1 MFDKVYAYV
10 KEYNMIN
17 EGDLVVAGVS
27 GGADSVC
34 LFFMLLKL
42 KKRIPFD
49 IHVVHVNHKI
59 RQEAGED
66 AEYVRRLCDSYE
78 IPFTLVE
85 AEVEEIAEKEH
96 ISTEEAGRNV
106 RYNAFNDAIKK
117 YANGRNSKIAIAH
130 NKNDCCE
137 TFLFNLFRG
146 TGLAGLTG
154 IRAVRD
160 NVIRPL
166 LCLERSEIED
176 FLNTNKISYCIDRTN
191 LEDNYT
197 RNRIRHHI
205 LETACNEISNKTVS
219 HIKEASDK
227 ISDVY
232 LLVEELVNNAYSE
245 CVFFENG
252 IYHIKKDEFTKL
264 HPTLRGYVIMEVLS
278 KAAGSRKD
286 IETVHVRQVE
296 ELFQKQC
303 SRRVNL
309 PYEMEAVR
317 EYSGVLVHIK
327 GIEESNA
334 DSKYGDI
341 VITESD
347 FTQKV
352 FDDEY
357 RQRLLDGEEI
367 IIPLDKSNQK
377 SLVFTLIQGK
387 KAEIIGK
394 NIPQKTYTKWLDYDK
409 IADSIVVRNRR
420 SGDFLSMNTMNQR
433 KTLKAY
439 LIDKKVPREKRDN
452 ICLVADGSHILWIVG
467 ERISSFYKVN
477 DTTKRIIEIRYKENH
492 T

>member
-10 KEYNMIN
+10 KEYNMLR
-17 EGDLVVAGVS
+17 EGDFVVAGVS

-34 LFFMLLKL
+34 LFFVLMELR
-42 KKRIPFD
+42 KRILFD

-59 RQEAGED
+59 RKEAGED
-66 AEYVRRLCDSYE
+66 AEYVRGLCNSYE

-85 AEVEEIAEKEH
+85 ADVEEIAEKEH

-106 RYNAFNDAIKK
+106 RYDAFNDVIKK
-117 YANGRNSKIAIAH
+117 CANGRNSKIAIAH

-160 NVIRPL
+160 NIIRPI

-176 FLNTNKISYCIDRTN
+176 FLNSNNISYCIDRTN

-205 LETACNEISNKTVS
+205 LDTACKEISNKAVS

-232 LLVEELVNNAYSE
+232 QLVEELVSNAYNE
-245 CVFFENG
+245 CVCLEGNV
-252 IYHIKKDEFTKL
+252 YHIKKDEFAKL

-296 ELFQKQC
+296 ELFDKQC

-309 PYEMEAVR
+309 PYEIEAVR
-317 EYSGVLVHIK
+317 EYNGVRIHIK
-327 GIEESNA
+327 NIEENNT
-334 DSKYGDI
+334 DGKYGEI
-341 VITESD
+341 VITEND
-347 FTQKV
+347 FVQRSL
-352 FDDEY
+352 DDDFK
-357 RQRLLDGEEI
+357 QRLLAGEEI
-367 IIPLDKSNQK
+367 IVPLDKNNQK
-377 SLVFTLIQGK
+377 SLVFTLLQGK
-387 KAEIIGK
+387 KAEMISK
-394 NIPQKTYTKWLDYDK
+394 NIPQKTYTKWLDYDR
-409 IADSIVVRNRR
+409 IADSIVVRNRKA
-420 SGDFLSMNTMNQR
+420 GDFLSMNAMNQR
-433 KTLKAY
+433 KALKAY
-439 LIDKKVPREKRDN
+439 FIDKKVPREKRDN
-452 ICLVADGSHILWIVG
+452 ICLVADGSHVLWIVG
-467 ERISSFYKVN
+467 GRISSYYKVN

>member
-1 MFDKVYAYV
+1 MFDKVYTYV
-10 KEYNMIN
+10 KEYNMLS
-17 EGDLVVAGVS
+17 EGDFVVAGVS

-34 LFFMLLKL
+34 LFFMLKEIR
-42 KKRIPFD
+42 KRIPFE
-49 IHVVHVNHKI
+49 IHVVHINHKI

-66 AEYVRRLCDSYE
+66 AEYVRGLCNFYE

-85 AEVEEIAEKEH
+85 ADVEEIAAREH

-146 TGLAGLTG
+146 TGIAGLTG

-160 NVIRPL
+160 NIIRPL

-176 FLNTNKISYCIDRTN
+176 FLKSNNIPYCIDRTN

-205 LETACNEISNKTVS
+205 LETACNEISSKAVS

-227 ISDVY
+227 INDVY
-232 LLVEELVNNAYSE
+232 LLVEELSGKAYE
-245 CVFFENG
+245 DCVFIKDG
-252 IYHIKKDEFTKL
+252 VYHIKKNEFIKL

-278 KAAGSRKD
+278 KVAGSRKD

-296 ELFQKQC
+296 ELFDKQC
-303 SRRVNL
+303 SRRVSL
-309 PYEMEAVR
+309 PYEMEAIR
-317 EYSGVLVHIK
+317 EYDGVGIHIK
-327 GIEESNA
+327 NNEDKNTSG
-334 DSKYGDI
+334 KYGDI
-341 VITESD
+341 VITENGFAES
-347 FTQKV
+347 T
-352 FDDEY
+352 FDDEIK
-357 RQRLLDGEEI
+357 QRLLKGEEVTL
-367 IIPLDKSNQK
+367 PLDKSNQK
-377 SLVFTLIQGK
+377 SLVFTLIQGE
-387 KAEIIGK
+387 KAQIISK
-394 NIPQKTYTKWLDYDK
+394 NIPQKTYTKWLDYDR
-409 IADSIVVRNRR
+409 IADSIVVRNRKA
-420 SGDFLSMNTMNQR
+420 GDFLTMNTMNQR

-439 LIDKKVPREKRDN
+439 FIDKKVPREKRDN
-452 ICLVADGSHILWIVG
+452 ICLVTDGSHVLWIVG

>member
-1 MFDKVYAYV
+1 MFDKVYTYV
-10 KEYNMIN
+10 KEYNMLS
-17 EGDLVVAGVS
+17 EGDFVVAGVS

-34 LFFMLLKL
+34 LFFMLLEL
-42 KKRIPFD
+42 RKRIPFE
-49 IHVVHVNHKI
+49 IHVVHINHKI

-66 AEYVRRLCDSYE
+66 AEYVRRLSNSYG

-85 AEVEEIAEKEH
+85 EDVEEIAIKEH

-106 RYNAFNDAIKK
+106 RYNAFNDTIKK
-117 YANGRNSKIAIAH
+117 YAGDRNSKIAIAH

-146 TGLAGLTG
+146 TGLTGLTG

-160 NVIRPL
+160 NIIRPL

-176 FLNTNKISYCIDRTN
+176 FLRTNNISYCIDRTN

-205 LETACNEISNKTVS
+205 LDTACNEISNKAVS

-232 LLVEELVNNAYSE
+232 LLVEELVKKAYSE
-245 CVFFENG
+245 CVSFENG
-252 IYHIKKDEFTKL
+252 IYHIKKNEFTRL

-296 ELFQKQC
+296 ELFLKQC

-317 EYSGVLVHIK
+317 EYSGVRVHIK
-327 GIEESNA
+327 SIEENNT
-334 DSKYGDI
+334 DGKCGDI

-352 FDDEY
+352 FDAEIK
-357 RQRLLDGEEI
+357 QRLLNGEEI
-367 IIPLDKSNQK
+367 IVPLDKNNQK
-377 SLVFTLIQGK
+377 LLAFTLIQGK
-387 KAEIIGK
+387 KAEVISK
-394 NIPQKTYTKWLDYDK
+394 NIPQKTYTKWLDYDR
-409 IADSIVVRNRR
+409 ISDSIVVRNRK
-420 SGDFLSMNTMNQR
+420 SGDFLSMNTINQR

-439 LIDKKVPREKRDN
+439 FIDKKVPREKRDS
-452 ICLVADGSHILWIVG
+452 ICLVADGSHVLWIVG

-477 DTTKRIIEIRYKENH
+477 DTTKRIIEIRYKENF